1 MMTLAQEDHLTDIQK
16 TVGAEID
23 RKYRAGQ
30 AEHGGDLWERVPLID
45 DMIDESIDQVTYAL
59 TLKTQRGRVR
69 QLLEDAGNA
78 APENPVTTQKLITR
92 AMSYL

>member
-1 MMTLAQEDHLTDIQK
+1 MTLKQEDHLTDIQK

-45 DMIDESIDQVTYAL
+45 DMIDE
-59 TLKTQRGRVR
+59 
-69 QLLEDAGNA
+69 
-78 APENPVTTQKLITR
+78 
-92 AMSYL
+92 

>member
-1 MMTLAQEDHLTDIQK
+1 MMTLERENHLNGVIRSVSGQ
-16 TVGAEID
+16 ID

-30 AEHGGDLWERVPLID
+30 EEHGGDLWERVPLVD

-59 TLKTQRGRVR
+59 TLKTQLGRVR
-69 QLLEDAGNA
+69 KLLEDARDA
-78 APENPVTTQKLITR
+78 APENPVTAQKLITR

>member
-1 MMTLAQEDHLTDIQK
+1 MTLKQEDHLADIQK
-16 TVGAEID
+16 AVGTEID

-45 DMIDESIDQVTYAL
+45 DMIDESIDQMTYAL
-59 TLKTQRGRVR
+59 TLKTQLGRIR
-69 QLLEDAGNA
+69 KLLEDARDA
-78 APENPVTTQKLITR
+78 APENPVTAQKLITR